1 MTLIERRQRKRL
13 LEEASSAKDKMPDEV
28 KSDDKAGIISSST
41 EGTMQAVQLGI
52 SSHCSPQR
60 MRLPSFEN
68 SDPTGNENKYHNA
81 TDKAISRLLLPKV
94 YNRVNPIESL
104 IEGVYDAPFVSIKAR

>member
-13 LEEASSAKDKMPDEV
+13 LEEASSAIDKRPDEV
-28 KSDDKAGIISSST
+28 KSDDKAGHLSSSA
-41 EGTMQAVQLGI
+41 EETMMHVQLGI
-52 SSHCSPQR
+52 PSHSSPQR

-68 SDPTGNENKYHNA
+68 SDPTGNENKSHDA
-81 TDKAISRLLLPKV
+81 TDQTIKGLLLPTV
-94 YNRVNPIESL
+94 CMRFNPIESL